1 MRRAWVQMS
10 EALIRGFIAS
20 GICAPEDVIA
30 SVRSTAR
37 WQAMESLG
45 VQPVGDAL
53 RGGAA
58 EVAARSDTILLGVC
72 TSQVLLVQ
80 ASASP
85 SLASGLAS
93 QIGGAWPASCCWL
106 MCKEGQSTL
115 TCPPHEANPG
125 RAAAPQATGLQ
136 SWLPDSLLLN
146 RSSLRWWMACWTR

>member
-1 MRRAWVQMS
+1 MQMS

-20 GICAPEDVIA
+20 GICAPEDIIA

-72 TSQVLLVQ
+72 TLQVLNFHP
-80 ASASP
+80 SARSG
-85 SLASGLAS
+85 LAVGLAS
-93 QIGGAWPASCCWL
+93 QISGAPPASCCL
-106 MCKEGQSTL
+106 LLRKEGQSTL
-115 TCPPHEANPG
+115 VRPQHEIKPG
-125 RAAAPQATGLQ
+125 RAAATQATGQQ
-136 SWLPDSLLLN
+136 SWLSDSLMLS
-146 RSSLRWWMACWTR
+146 RSSLKWWMACWTR